1 MGSAYIQ
8 ELTRHAAASRD
19 ARQDENI
26 QTARNRLDARLMRLI
41 DKIPD
46 GVIHEGL
53 PFEAIRQRLRDVSE
67 PELSDSLRRLG
78 FEERDARWYPA
89 PPSRRAPPSAL

>member
-19 ARQDENI
+19 ARQAENI
-26 QTARNRLDARLMRLI
+26 QTARNRLDARLDARLMRLI

-53 PFEAIRQRLRDVSE
+53 PFEAIRQRFRSVSE

-89 PPSRRAPPSAL
+89 PPSAL